1 MHYSLDKLR
10 NLLCEVEFEHNI
22 SVIYGLESG
31 SRAWGFESQNSDY
44 DVRFLYIRPI
54 NWYLC
59 IEKRDDVL
67 EFGTSDDIDLN
78 GWDLRKS
85 LLFLRQSHPVLLE
98 WLRSPVVYVEQP
110 GIVQQMREIGEEFF
124 APRSSVHH
132 YIGWAERILHRYFQ
146 HSDLAAKRYFYVM
159 RPILCCRWIE
169 TVGGQPPLLMQELI
183 TAIEMPVETKLAL
196 ENLIER
202 KRAGYELDS
211 VGRIPALD
219 KYISEVLPQIKEFLV
234 TLPKPEYAP
243 FELLNP
249 LFHQALE
256 EFAAKQPF
264 PQFRLN
270 KAL

>member
-1 MHYSLDKLR
+1 MRYTSDKLK
-10 NLLCEVEFEHNI
+10 NLLHKVEFEHSL

-44 DVRFLYIRPI
+44 DVRFLYIRPVD
-54 NWYLC
+54 WYLC
-59 IEKRDDVL
+59 IEKRSDVL
-67 EFGTSDDIDLN
+67 ELGTSSDIDLS

-98 WLRSPVVYVEQP
+98 WLRSPVVYIEQS
-110 GIVQQMREIGEEFF
+110 GIVPRMREIGEEFF
-124 APRSSVHH
+124 APRASVHH

-159 RPILCCRWIE
+159 RPILCCRWIQ
-169 TVGGQPPLLMQELI
+169 TIGRQPPLRMQELI
-183 TAIEMPVETKLAL
+183 TAIEMPAEAKLAIG
-196 ENLIER
+196 NLIER

-211 VGRIPALD
+211 VGRIPILD
-219 KYISEVLPQIKEFLV
+219 QYISETLPQIKDFLV

-243 FELLNP
+243 FELLNS

-256 EFAAKQPF
+256 EFAAKPF
-264 PQFRLN
+264 SKINSNEPL
-270 KAL
+270 

>member
-1 MHYSLDKLR
+1 MYYSPDSLKD
-10 NLLCEVEFEHNI
+10 LLHDVESKHGL

-44 DVRFLYIRPI
+44 DVRFLYVRPVD
-54 NWYLC
+54 WYLC

-67 EFGTSDDIDLN
+67 ELGTSTDIDLS

-85 LLFLRQSHPVLLE
+85 LFFLRQSHPVLLE
-98 WLRSPVVYVEQP
+98 WLRSPVVYIEQP
-110 GIVQQMREIGEEFF
+110 GIVQRMREIGEEFF
-124 APRSSVHH
+124 APRASVHH

-146 HSDLAAKRYFYVM
+146 SPDLAAKRYFYVI
-159 RPILCCRWIE
+159 RPILCCRWIQL
-169 TVGGQPPLLMQELI
+169 VGGQPPLLMQKLVA
-183 TAIEMPVETKLAL
+183 AIDMPSEAKLAIG
-196 ENLIER
+196 NLIER

-211 VGRIPALD
+211 VGRIPVLD
-219 KYISEVLPQIKEFLV
+219 QYISETLPQIKDFLV

-256 EFAAKQPF
+256 EFAVKPF
-264 PQFRLN
+264 SKINSNERL
-270 KAL
+270 

>member
-1 MHYSLDKLR
+1 MHYSPDKLR
-10 NLLCEVEFEHNI
+10 DLLHKVEFEHSL
-22 SVIYGLESG
+22 SVIYGVESG

-44 DVRFLYIRPI
+44 DVRFLYIRPTD
-54 NWYLC
+54 WYLC

-67 EFGTSDDIDLN
+67 ELGTSSDVDLS

-98 WLRSPVVYVEQP
+98 WLRSPVVYIEQP
-110 GIVQQMREIGEEFF
+110 EIVQQMREIGEKFF
-124 APRSSVHH
+124 APRASVHH

-146 HSDLAAKRYFYVM
+146 RSDLAAKRYFYVM
-159 RPILCCRWIE
+159 RPLLCCRWIQ
-169 TVGGQPPLLMQELI
+169 TIGGQPPLLMQELI
-183 TAIEMPVETKLAL
+183 ATLEMPAEAKLAL

-211 VGRIPALD
+211 VGRILILD
-219 KYISEVLPQIKEFLV
+219 QYISETLPQIKRFLV
-234 TLPKPEYAP
+234 TIPKPEYAP

-256 EFAAKQPF
+256 EFSA
-264 PQFRLN
+264 R
-270 KAL
+270 